1 MISVPRRTVRVL
13 TVDDQAVFR
22 EAAREVIDATAGFEA
37 LGEATSGAEALRLI
51 ETLHPD
57 LILMDVRM
65 PEMDGIEATRRLRE
79 ARPGSLV
86 VLISLEDP
94 VDVEAVAH
102 QCGAVASVSKQDFC
116 PAMLRRLWATHGDGP
131 GRRLMRSG

>member
-22 EAAREVIDATAGFEA
+22 DAAREVIEATAGFEA
-37 LGEATSGAEALRLI
+37 LAEAASGTEALMLI
-51 ETLHPD
+51 ESLDPD

-65 PEMDGIEATRRLRE
+65 PEMDGVETTRRLRDE
-79 ARPGSLV
+79 RPGSLV
-86 VLISLEDP
+86 VLISFEDP

-102 QCGAVASVSKQDFC
+102 QCGAVASVRKQDFC
-116 PAMLRRLWATHGDGP
+116 PALLRRLWATHGNEVT
-131 GRRLMRSG
+131 